1 MSAKIESG
9 ETQLLAQDR
18 AGDTP
23 KTNLFERLRVMLGL
37 APASVRED
45 IEVALEETAGDVTP
59 QERALL
65 KNVLGLHELRVADAM
80 IPRAD
85 IIAVPASA
93 TLREVLRVFRA
104 NGHSRLPVYGETLD
118 DPRGMLHIRDFVDYL
133 AQCAEKSRESG
144 EPQEPAIA
152 SIDFGALLETADV
165 LRPVLFVPRSMPA
178 LDLLVRMQATRT
190 HMALVIDEY
199 GGTDGLVSIE
209 DIVELIVG
217 DIEDEHDV
225 HEGPAIERLANGDFL
240 VDAKADL
247 DEAATELGVDF
258 REDDTPQE
266 VTTFGGLVAFLAG
279 RVPIR
284 GEIVPAP
291 LEGYEF
297 EILDADPRR
306 VAKLRVRAKT
316 RKDAHD
322 PTACPDRKALAQ
334 ETQGSVRR
342 LLEAGSF
349 AEAGVGLCNR
359 RSEDTR
365 EPLKLATPHR
375 HSFLPAPT
383 NAPRGRPRLA
393 EKFW

>member
-1 MSAKIESG
+1 
-9 ETQLLAQDR
+9 
-18 AGDTP
+18 
-23 KTNLFERLRVMLGL
+23 
-37 APASVRED
+37 
-45 IEVALEETAGDVTP
+45 
-59 QERALL
+59 
-65 KNVLGLHELRVADAM
+65 
-80 IPRAD
+80 
-85 IIAVPASA
+85 
-93 TLREVLRVFRA
+93 
-104 NGHSRLPVYGETLD
+104 
-118 DPRGMLHIRDFVDYL
+118 
-133 AQCAEKSRESG
+133 
-144 EPQEPAIA
+144 
-152 SIDFGALLETADV
+152 
-165 LRPVLFVPRSMPA
+165 MPA

-247 DEAATELGVDF
+247 DEAARELGVDF
-258 REDDTPQE
+258 REEDTPQE

-316 RKDAHD
+316 RKDAHES
-322 PTACPDRKALAQ
+322 A
-334 ETQGSVRR
+334 V
-342 LLEAGSF
+342 
-349 AEAGVGLCNR
+349 
-359 RSEDTR
+359 
-365 EPLKLATPHR
+365 
-375 HSFLPAPT
+375 
-383 NAPRGRPRLA
+383 
-393 EKFW
+393 